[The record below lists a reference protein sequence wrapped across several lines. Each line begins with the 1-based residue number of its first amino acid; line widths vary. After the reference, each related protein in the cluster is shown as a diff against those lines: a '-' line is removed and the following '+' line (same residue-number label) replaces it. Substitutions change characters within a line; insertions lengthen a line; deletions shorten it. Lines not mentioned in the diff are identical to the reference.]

1 MSFSFAYDKIHNMKA
16 ISEIIAQNLIKLRKQ
31 NHLTQSEF
39 AEKLNY
45 SDNTISR
52 WEHAEIT
59 PSVETLEQIS
69 NLFNV
74 KIEALLQE
82 NGLETQK
89 AESKNYLTRVRVT
102 TNILAATIVWFVAL
116 LCFFFVQTF
125 AKTSLWTLFVWA
137 VPASCLVVL
146 LLTLKWSPKV
156 FKFVFSSVLVWSFC
170 TALYLQFL
178 AHNLYLLFI
187 FGIPIQVALAVWFFV
202 RKKRS

>member
-1 MSFSFAYDKIHNMKA
+1 MKT
-16 ISEIIAQNLIKLRKQ
+16 ISEILAQNLVKLRKQ

-59 PSVETLEQIS
+59 PSVESLEQICKI
-69 NLFNV
+69 FDV
-74 KIEALLQE
+74 KIESLFQE

-89 AESKNYLTRVRVT
+89 AESKNYLTRIRVT
-102 TNILAATIVWFVAL
+102 TNILAATLVWFVAL
-116 LCFFFVQTF
+116 LAFFFVQTF
-125 AKTSLWTLFVWA
+125 AKTSMWTLFVWA
-137 VPASCLVVL
+137 VPASCLVVFL
-146 LLTLKWSPKV
+146 LSFRWAPKV
-156 FKFVFSSVLVWSFC
+156 FKFVFSSVFVWSLC

-178 AHNLYLLFI
+178 SHNLYLLFI
-187 FGIPIQVALAVWFFV
+187 FGIPIQIALAVWFFV